1 MEIKSAEF
9 IKGIL
14 GTNEILDDDRLQVA
28 FMGRSNVGKSSVIN
42 SLVNR
47 KDLVKS
53 GSIPGKTRQINF
65 FLINQKVYFVDLPG
79 YGFMKASLKDRE
91 KARKMLLWYL
101 FRSQI
106 NFKRV
111 ILIIDSKIG
120 ITKFDQE
127 MLDLLDQNEC
137 SVILVANK
145 IDKLKK
151 SQLNKQIQV
160 IQKQTS
166 KEIVPYSAK
175 THQGREELL
184 EKIF

>member
-53 GSIPGKTRQINF
+53 GSMPGKTRQINF

-151 SQLNKQIQV
+151 SQLNKQIQI
-160 IQKQTS
+160 IQKQTN